1 MKNQFKFAED
11 TFEIYTNG
19 KNYNGYQYVDVSRVG
34 GYRNSRMDGKW
45 DIEAKAWK
53 KQPGGPWFNEAV
65 AKAAGLIEEPIVK
78 KPRAKKAASPVVA
91 AMQLPEGK
99 KVRLFRGK
107 LVIK

>member
-1 MKNQFKFAED
+1 
-11 TFEIYTNG
+11 
-19 KNYNGYQYVDVSRVG
+19 
-34 GYRNSRMDGKW
+34 MDGKW

-65 AKAAGLIEEPIVK
+65 AKAAGLIEETPVVAPVK
-78 KPRAKKAASPVVA
+78 KPRVKKAASPVVE

-99 KVRLFRGK
+99 KARLVRGK